1 MSFVSNDASD
11 DRVSRKRYLRER
23 RAREEAEALLEE
35 KSRVLFDAN
44 QELKQQAT
52 ELERVVRERTEELER
67 AKTAAEE
74 ANEAKTSFLAMIS
87 HEIRT
92 PLNGVLG
99 MASAL
104 SETEMDEG
112 QDAMV
117 DLILSS
123 GQGLLT
129 MLNDL
134 LDLTKIEAQQ
144 MDLESISFDLPKLIR
159 EVFQLFSV
167 TVSDKGLRFDLDLGP
182 GAQGRVKGDPTRIRQ
197 VLSNLMSNA
206 VKFTETGGVSL
217 AASVEDGFL
226 TLEVTDTG
234 IGVPEEKRDKLF
246 KPFSQTDSSV
256 SRTHGGTG
264 LGLVLSQRIC
274 RMMGGDLSYSPGD
287 GRGSV
292 FTATVQIAA
301 TEEPDQ
307 VPQDPAFDADAYLTK
322 KTWRILAAEDNETN
336 RKVLELLLKRYEFDL
351 EILED
356 GAQLVRR
363 FQDAPSDLVLLDVN
377 MPVLTGPEAAARLR
391 VFERA
396 SRRSPV
402 PIIALSANAMTHQV
416 QQYLRQG
423 IDAHVAKPVSR
434 EDLAAEMARLLRRVH
449 GD

>member
-1 MSFVSNDASD
+1 VSFVSKDATD
-11 DRVSRKRYLRER
+11 NRVSRERYLRER
-23 RAREEAEALLEE
+23 RAREEAEARLEE
-35 KSRVLFDAN
+35 KSRVLTDAN
-44 QELKQQAT
+44 AELTRQAE
-52 ELERVVRERTEELER
+52 ELERVVRERTEELQR
-67 AKTAAEE
+67 AKTEAEE

-104 SETEMDEG
+104 SETELDGSQE
-112 QDAMV
+112 AMI

-123 GQGLLT
+123 GKGLLS

-144 MDLESISFDLPKLIR
+144 MELEAISFDLPKLVR

-206 VKFTETGGVSL
+206 VKFTDTGGVTL
-217 AASVEDGFL
+217 AVSVEEGVL
-226 TLEVTDTG
+226 TLTVSDTG
-234 IGVPEEKRDKLF
+234 IGVPEDKRDKLF
-246 KPFSQTDSSV
+246 KPFSQADSSV
-256 SRTHGGTG
+256 SRKHGGTG
-264 LGLVLSQRIC
+264 LGLVLSRRLC
-274 RMMGGDLSYSPGD
+274 RMMGGDLTYAPGE
-287 GRGSV
+287 GRGSEFSATFKV
-292 FTATVQIAA
+292 EATV
-301 TEEPDQ
+301 
-307 VPQDPAFDADAYLTK
+307 DPATAKAEADFDVDAYLTSR
-322 KTWRILAAEDNETN
+322 TWRVLAAEDNETN
-336 RKVLELLLKRYEFDL
+336 RKVLELLLQRYQFDL

-356 GAQLVRR
+356 GGQLVRK
-363 FQDAPSDLVLLDVN
+363 FQENPSDLVLLDVN
-377 MPVLTGPEAAARLR
+377 MPVLTGPEAAARIR

-423 IDAHVAKPVSR
+423 IDAHVPKPISR
-434 EDLAAEMARLLRRVH
+434 EDLANEMARLLRRVH